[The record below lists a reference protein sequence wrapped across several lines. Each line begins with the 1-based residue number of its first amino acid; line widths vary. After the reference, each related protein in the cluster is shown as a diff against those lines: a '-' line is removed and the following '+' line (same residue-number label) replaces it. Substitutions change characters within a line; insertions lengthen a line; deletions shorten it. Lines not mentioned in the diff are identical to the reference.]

1 MEKLKLT
8 KERNLLDEIRD
19 LVEEDMEVLRDLL
32 EEDTE
37 ALKLTVNP
45 EKIIGKP
52 SEQWTTE
59 DIQLLR
65 QLFGSDS
72 KILLDAVYKN
82 VLKLEAENA
91 R

>member
-1 MEKLKLT
+1 MLT
-8 KERNLLDEIRD
+8 KKRNLLDEIKD

-37 ALKLTVNP
+37 ALKLTVSP
-45 EKIIGKP
+45 EKILGRP
-52 SEQWTTE
+52 VEQWTLE

-65 QLFGSDS
+65 QLYGSGS
-72 KILLDAVYKN
+72 KILLDTVYKN